1 MCVCVK
7 ICSVHRCLYVRLC
20 VCELFQQFF
29 RGGGGGGT
37 WLFVGELLHWRKAW
51 HTRVSFRK
59 YHKGGA
65 KRNIEKV

>member
-1 MCVCVK
+1 MCDCVCVS
-7 ICSVHRCLYVRLC
+7 CFNNSSG
-20 VCELFQQFF
+20 
-29 RGGGGGGT
+29 GGGGGGT